1 MKKVPFL
8 TQGLRILIS
17 RVDKSF
23 YCADK
28 KIKNEKP
35 PLSVIVFLIYF
46 KGK

>member
-28 KIKNEKP
+28 KKKNEKASIISYSFFY
-35 PLSVIVFLIYF
+35 LFQR
-46 KGK
+46 